1 MGPGWAGGSTR
12 RSVSGAG
19 FPGPGSGGWLEA
31 DGVAEG
37 FELCDQ
43 AAGFAFGV
51 QPGGEVV
58 LAEFVVGP
66 AGGQYMPDDDDEG
79 VRDHDDGLFLRGGAA
94 VAAPFHH
101 VPVVEGLEVSLVADR
116 RPGGFDQDR
125 LEVGVA
131 VAAPA
136 GMAFAGGFVAARAQP
151 GPGGQVRGVRE
162 VLPDIGA

>member
-37 FELCDQ
+37 FEPGDQ

-58 LAEFVVGP
+58 LAEFVAGP
-66 AGGQYMPDDDDEG
+66 AGGQYMPDDECDT
-79 VRDHDDGLFLRGGAA
+79 RSHMLR
-94 VAAPFHH
+94 VN
-101 VPVVEGLEVSLVADR
+101 LADW
-116 RPGGFDQDR
+116 
-125 LEVGVA
+125 
-131 VAAPA
+131 
-136 GMAFAGGFVAARAQP
+136 RASMT
-151 GPGGQVRGVRE
+151 
-162 VLPDIGA
+162 